1 MHTRWS
7 QTTKKQ
13 KIRRKLKIMN
23 HRERNNRENNRKNQI
38 EKLIETS
45 EENAA
50 NETDKS

>member
-1 MHTRWS
+1 MELKNNQETENM
-7 QTTKKQ
+7 T
-13 KIRRKLKIMN
+13 KLKIII
-23 HRERNNRENNRKNQI
+23 HREGNNRENNRKNQI

>member
-1 MHTRWS
+1 MESNDQETEN
-7 QTTKKQ
+7 TT
-13 KIRRKLKIMN
+13 KLKIMN

-38 EKLIETS
+38 EKLLETS

>member
-1 MHTRWS
+1 MESNNQETEN
-7 QTTKKQ
+7 TTKTQ
-13 KIRRKLKIMN
+13 DNEPQRT
-23 HRERNNRENNRKNQI
+23 NNRENNRKNQI